1 MLVTLS
7 SVDKLRIVHLAG
19 GAERDAVSSLGFVHP
34 VFLLILMLLLTAA
47 ASFVAKPRILCRA
60 ASGRG
65 AVSSL
70 GSYAVRCSPDSRSCW

>member
-7 SVDKLRIVHLAG
+7 SVDKLRIVNLAG
-19 GAERDAVSSLGFVHP
+19 GAETGAVSSSLGFVHP
-34 VFLLILMLLLTAA
+34 VFLWILMLLLTAA

-65 AVSSL
+65 AVSCL
-70 GSYAVRCSPDSRSCW
+70 GFYAVHPVFS